1 MSNFKNSED
10 EIRQGKYLNAFL
22 YFLIA
27 ALLTL
32 TPVLWFDNKNLR
44 AENVE
49 LLRVAQARED
59 KKDAQCDSTIEKM
72 TIRFRDDIRAQQEEF
87 RVFRDETISDMREGR
102 ERSEILSTQ
111 SRKAAR
117 KFQVES
123 EKTKQFSNQIDS
135 VTEKLI
141 K

>member
-1 MSNFKNSED
+1 MSTFKDSGD
-10 EIRQGKYLNAFL
+10 EVKQGRYANAFL
-22 YFLIA
+22 YFLMA
-27 ALLTL
+27 ALLTVSS
-32 TPVLWFDNKNLR
+32 VLWFDNKNLR
-44 AENVE
+44 EINTTLVSTS
-49 LLRVAQARED
+49 QARED
-59 KKDAQCDSTIEKM
+59 KKDAQCDSTIERM

-102 ERSEILSTQ
+102 ERSEILSSQ

-117 KFQVES
+117 SFQVES
-123 EKTKQFSNQIDS
+123 QKTKQFSNQIDS